1 MDLKKFKKTAS
12 ELKND
17 EDRWLYLIKNAG
29 VMKKLPKFNDSVLD
43 DAVKRITIDANR
55 DKKILEDQVSCTIS
69 IDEQIGR
76 MVLAHFV
83 GKNEGRIEGKN
94 EAKYEAAEAFLREGA
109 PAERVARVLKLPLE
123 KVQELADKIA
133 AEKSL

>member
-1 MDLKKFKKTAS
+1 MPVTEKVKYIVVDLK
-12 ELKND
+12 
-17 EDRWLYLIKNAG
+17 
-29 VMKKLPKFNDSVLD
+29 KFNDSVLD

-76 MVLAHFV
+76 MVLAHFD
-83 GKNEGRIEGKN
+83 GKNEGKN
-94 EAKYEAAEAFLREGA
+94 EAAEAFLREGES
-109 PAERVARVLKLPLE
+109 AERVARVLKLPLE